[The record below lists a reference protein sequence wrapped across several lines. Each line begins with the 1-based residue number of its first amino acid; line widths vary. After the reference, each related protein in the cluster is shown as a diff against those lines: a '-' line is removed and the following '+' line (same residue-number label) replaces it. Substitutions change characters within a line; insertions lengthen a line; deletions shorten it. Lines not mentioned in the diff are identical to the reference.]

1 MPNGKRG
8 TSSLPPPEQP
18 NVVNHDCRFQ
28 SRRRGKGDANG
39 SRERERAYIIIAP
52 PPSDLAQLK
61 KEGKNFPQR
70 PSSFYS
76 IRMIHVG
83 RRKGRKEKRP
93 PRGHLAQ
100 EGGGGG
106 GGGSSI
112 TSFRCFLLTPIVPK
126 ERKESSPR
134 KRVPDTAG
142 DRAFGKVLGCDF
154 PPHVTL
160 WRIWVYFHFLILS
173 VLSSWK
179 ELRFFS
185 RSQFLFDQG
194 SSFFVGGEP
203 GDEFAFTSGSS
214 SSNSLAGGAFSSIS
228 SLSSTSTWTSSS
240 SA

>member
-1 MPNGKRG
+1 MARAGEPGQRRSGDDDGEPSSPCLMGRGG

-106 GGGSSI
+106 GGSSI
-112 TSFRCFLLTPIVPK
+112 TSFRCFLL
-126 ERKESSPR
+126 
-134 KRVPDTAG
+134 
-142 DRAFGKVLGCDF
+142 
-154 PPHVTL
+154 
-160 WRIWVYFHFLILS
+160 
-173 VLSSWK
+173 
-179 ELRFFS
+179 
-185 RSQFLFDQG
+185 
-194 SSFFVGGEP
+194 
-203 GDEFAFTSGSS
+203 
-214 SSNSLAGGAFSSIS
+214 S
-228 SLSSTSTWTSSS
+228 SLHPLSQKRERNRRQEKGSLTRRG
-240 SA
+240 SALLERFWGEIFPLM